1 MTAIQALVHLIV
13 EHNVIAC
20 NALTMEGY
28 TSDVM
33 KITLKPIE
41 RTTCV
46 TLPHTQ
52 DRIELLSQAKSHGNI
67 FAATGGV
74 HLMSNDIFMGIVLK
88 QRKILREKLAKEKTL
103 HQRQERTESNALAI
117 FKAAGGDA
125 TKIKGSDLTI
135 LLSWHQHPKVADMK
149 KEEKLSAWVAF
160 VNRGKAPPSFEKWTD
175 ANNLILLEAQLD
187 IVAIHPLNA

>member
-1 MTAIQALVHLIV
+1 
-13 EHNVIAC
+13 
-20 NALTMEGY
+20 
-28 TSDVM
+28 
-33 KITLKPIE
+33 
-41 RTTCV
+41 
-46 TLPHTQ
+46 
-52 DRIELLSQAKSHGNI
+52 
-67 FAATGGV
+67 
-74 HLMSNDIFMGIVLK
+74 MGIVLK
-88 QRKILREKLAKEKTL
+88 QLKILREKLAKEKTL

-117 FKAAGGDA
+117 FEAAGGDA